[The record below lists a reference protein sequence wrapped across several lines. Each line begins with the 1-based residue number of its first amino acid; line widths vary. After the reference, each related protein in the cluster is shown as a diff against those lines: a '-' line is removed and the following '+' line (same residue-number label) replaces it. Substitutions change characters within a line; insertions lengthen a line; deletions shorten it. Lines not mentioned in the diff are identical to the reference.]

1 MVPGRERCNG
11 AGVGEGAGGVRKSSW
26 AEEDEAGGRRP
37 ARTLPRRA
45 LAGPPKRGLRPPTM
59 RFVQPAF
66 FVRVRPS
73 GAAFGPQ
80 DHQKLIRGAK
90 PSLGE
95 GSRPLGPRTK
105 RKNIS
110 ADVWGRGSG
119 IKVLACLGSFRPSRG
134 LGRPPGGPG
143 ASRLPLVP
151 PCFLPPCPQCPPPQY
166 LLIYRRMGGK
176 APPRCSSSSS
186 CSLPSPR
193 VPGWR
198 ELSVGH
204 GWRAGP
210 WRSTTRRNASRG
222 SRDRERETGLPG
234 ARRPEGDCSPYPKM
248 GLLLLLRLR
257 RLLALLL
264 LPPHPHHHSYSLIT
278 LRLPHTQTQTHSY
291 SDTRT
296 HSDSESLPVRPLRLT
311 HTQTHSHSD
320 SLTLRLTHTQTSYS
334 DPHTLRLTHT
344 KECEYVSGEELVS
357 ALHFRIVLRV
367 MRGFPV

>member
-151 PCFLPPCPQCPPPQY
+151 PCFLPPCPSAPLPSTYSFTDVWAAKPPLVAPPPPPAPCPPPVS
-166 LLIYRRMGGK
+166 LVGESSRWGMVGG
-176 APPRCSSSSS
+176 
-186 CSLPSPR
+186 L
-193 VPGWR
+193 G
-198 ELSVGH
+198 
-204 GWRAGP
+204 
-210 WRSTTRRNASRG
+210 
-222 SRDRERETGLPG
+222 PG
-234 ARRPEGDCSPYPKM
+234 ARPRAETRAAAAETESGRQAFRGPGDPRGIVPHILRWDCCYYSDCA
-248 GLLLLLRLR
+248 GSSLFSFSLLIPIITHTHSSHSDSLILRLR
-257 RLLALLL
+257 LTRTQTLA
-264 LPPHPHHHSYSLIT
+264 
-278 LRLPHTQTQTHSY
+278 HTQTQSRSQ
-291 SDTRT
+291 SD
-296 HSDSESLPVRPLRLT
+296 HSDSLILRLT
-311 HTQTHSHSD
+311 HTQTHSH
-320 SLTLRLTHTQTSYS
+320 
-334 DPHTLRLTHT
+334 
-344 KECEYVSGEELVS
+344 
-357 ALHFRIVLRV
+357 
-367 MRGFPV
+367 